1 MEAHILAISEYGH
14 KKASRSGN
22 SNGHINEI
30 PSDDLISINNGV
42 DNWIFLQSHG
52 SSFNK
57 ETHKSQFYT
66 VFLKEILSEFLIL
79 YKILLY
85 GIIELIACLLT
96 GKLWEGR
103 SLFGII
109 LDVGL
114 HVNEDGTLA
123 RGFIYVMLR
132 KLSWQLAWW
141 QPFIIFLLILLH
153 FFVLELIIVLLLL
166 FLLSL
171 LILMFIGLFKW
182 RLV

>member
-96 GKLWEGR
+96 GKL
-103 SLFGII
+103 
-109 LDVGL
+109 
-114 HVNEDGTLA
+114 
-123 RGFIYVMLR
+123 
-132 KLSWQLAWW
+132 
-141 QPFIIFLLILLH
+141 
-153 FFVLELIIVLLLL
+153 
-166 FLLSL
+166 
-171 LILMFIGLFKW
+171 
-182 RLV
+182 